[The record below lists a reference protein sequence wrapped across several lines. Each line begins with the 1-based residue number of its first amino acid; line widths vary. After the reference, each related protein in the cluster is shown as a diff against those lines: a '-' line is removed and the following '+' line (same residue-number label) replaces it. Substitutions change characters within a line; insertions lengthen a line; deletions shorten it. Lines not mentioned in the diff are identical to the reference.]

1 MPNTKEQD
9 FLIQHAIS
17 HLVAEIA
24 TEGNH
29 SLDKAMEMF
38 FASDLSKKI
47 TDVETGYYLE
57 SPSYLHEIFA
67 KEQNLL

>member
-9 FLIQHAIS
+9 FLIQHIIS
-17 HLVAEIA
+17 HLVTEIA

-29 SLDKAMEMF
+29 PLDKAMEMF

-57 SPSYLHEIFA
+57 SPSYLYEIFV
-67 KEQNLL
+67 KEQHH